1 MAHSKGTCSAK
12 NKDGHGETVV
22 WSKPNH
28 GDPTKKKR
36 TAKQIWNVCDGEQ
49 LIIEDSDGEF
59 YQVSPFKN
67 GFENSYDVNNP
78 DCGWVKKHHCQNIIF
93 SGKEE
98 KEAAKRV
105 KKEASPEVE
114 RRTPVVVETR
124 AEYDRNQKTGGS
136 WHLPPP
142 PPPPAD
148 DGTADKE
155 RKEKKKKKKKRKR
168 SSSVLDSTYE
178 MGQHKKNSSAMNAT
192 H

>member
-1 MAHSKGTCSAK
+1 M
-12 NKDGHGETVV
+12 V

-155 RKEKKKKKKKRKR
+155 RKEKKKKKKK
-168 SSSVLDSTYE
+168 E
-178 MGQHKKNSSAMNAT
+178 KKKQQRPRFHIRDGTTQKEQFRNECHTLSEPTAFGAADAQRLV
-192 H
+192 

>member
-12 NKDGHGETVV
+12 NKDGHGKIVV

-49 LIIEDSDGEF
+49 LIIEDSDDEF

-78 DCGWVKKHHCQNIIF
+78 DCGWVKKHHCQNIF
-93 SGKEE
+93 FYGKEE
-98 KEAAKRV
+98 EEAKRV
-105 KKEASPEVE
+105 KKETSPEVE

-124 AEYDRNQKTGGS
+124 AEYDRKRKTGGS

-148 DGTADKE
+148 DGTAEKK
-155 RKEKKKKKKKRKR
+155 RKEKKKKKKKQQRPRFHIRDFDNRKR
-168 SSSVLDSTYE
+168 TVP
-178 MGQHKKNSSAMNAT
+178 Q
-192 H
+192 